1 MSSSNISYF
10 DFTYVV
16 KMQIRS
22 IVRKLVSLVPGS
34 SHTVTVTTFFF
45 VFQLSIAMVIAK
57 PLSKHIFTLTVA
69 HGSKGQQFCIL
80 TQSSSAE
87 WFS

>member
-1 MSSSNISYF
+1 M
-10 DFTYVV
+10 
-16 KMQIRS
+16 
-22 IVRKLVSLVPGS
+22 SLVPGP

-45 VFQLSIAMVIAK
+45 VFQLSIAMAK